1 MSVIVLLIL
10 FSLVVAL
17 GFLVAFIWAV
27 KSGQFEDKFTPSIR
41 ILMDEKKDI
50 NTKDVLTNK
59 TKGS

>member
-17 GFLVAFIWAV
+17 GFLAAFIWAV